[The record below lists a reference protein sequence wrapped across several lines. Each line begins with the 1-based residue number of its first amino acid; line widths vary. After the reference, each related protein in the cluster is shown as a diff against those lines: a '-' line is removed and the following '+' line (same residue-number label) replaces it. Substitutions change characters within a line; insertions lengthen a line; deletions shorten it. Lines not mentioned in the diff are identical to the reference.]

1 MPNRRSY
8 KLLCPIS
15 RALDR
20 VGDRWSLLI
29 LRDLLAGPARFSE
42 LQRGLVGIAANLLT
56 DRLATLKEDGLIA
69 QTESDHGVTV
79 YRLTPLG
86 ERSSDIIFELAR
98 FGAAFPPVGKV
109 VKPGNLRTVATT
121 LGAAANR
128 VATPEL
134 DFDAVLVVDRESIA
148 LSVANGVAR
157 AEYRAETDADLILET
172 SYSALLDLTEGRLS
186 AEEFQNHHSKLDVR
200 SPEKLYKF
208 NALLSGILAELR
220 R

>member
-1 MPNRRSY
+1 MSTRRSY

-56 DRLATLKEDGLIA
+56 DRLVALTEDGLIT
-69 QTESDHGVTV
+69 QTESDHGVAL
-79 YRLTPLG
+79 YQLTPLG

-128 VATPEL
+128 VATPEMDVTAL
-134 DFDAVLVVDRESIA
+134 LVVDHESIV
-148 LSVANGVAR
+148 LTVAHGAAK
-157 AEYRAETDADLILET
+157 AEYRAELDADVVLET
-172 SYSALLDLTEGRLS
+172 SYTALLDLTEGRLS
-186 AEEFQNHHSKLDVR
+186 AEEFQNNHSKLDVR
-200 SPEKLYKF
+200 SPQKVDAF
-208 NALLSGILAELR
+208 STLLSGILAELR

>member
-1 MPNRRSY
+1 MPDRRSY

-56 DRLATLKEDGLIA
+56 DRLAALMEDDLIT
-69 QTESDHGVTV
+69 QVESNFGVTV
-79 YRLTPLG
+79 YQLTPLG

-98 FGAAFPPVGKV
+98 FGAIFPPVGKV

-121 LGAAANR
+121 LGAAAKR
-128 VATPEL
+128 VVTPEMGFNAAL
-134 DFDAVLVVDRESIA
+134 IVDDETIA
-148 LSVANGVAR
+148 LTIANGDAKTEVR
-157 AEYRAETDADLILET
+157 TMNGADLVLET
-172 SYSALLDLTEGRLS
+172 SYTALLDLTEGRLS
-186 AEEFQNHHSKLDVR
+186 VEEFQCNHSTLDVR
-200 SPEKLYKF
+200 SSEILDEF
-208 NALLSGILAELR
+208 NNLLSGILAEFR